1 MKKKYFITITIYLF
15 CINLNCQ
22 TTEVVNELKIPF
34 GIAFKGSE
42 LYIAQYDTGKISK
55 IDISISNPTL
65 TDVITGLDH
74 PFGIAF
80 NGNDLYIAEVVGK
93 KISKVNVT
101 ATTPTLTDVITGLD
115 FVYGLAFKGDE
126 LYFSER
132 SLNKISKINIT
143 TAQTIVTTVSNG
155 LNGPIRLIFN
165 ENDLYFSEYDGNRIS
180 KIDTN
185 LTPPISSD
193 LIVELDVPGDMAF
206 KGNELYISSETGN
219 IYKIDIT
226 EASINAYT
234 VLSGL
239 KNPSGLRFN
248 GNDLY
253 ISDIGL
259 NNISKYSLPTLSTN
273 ELFIKEKVILF
284 PNPAVNFIQVPGIT
298 KFEKYNIY
306 DYLGK
311 TVINGVIFNDEKI
324 DIQTLTNGIYF
335 LKLNNGNK
343 IKFIKS
349 EIN

>member
-1 MKKKYFITITIYLF
+1 
-15 CINLNCQ
+15 
-22 TTEVVNELKIPF
+22 
-34 GIAFKGSE
+34 
-42 LYIAQYDTGKISK
+42 
-55 IDISISNPTL
+55 
-65 TDVITGLDH
+65 
-74 PFGIAF
+74 
-80 NGNDLYIAEVVGK
+80 VVGK

-101 ATTPTLTDVITGLD
+101 ATTPTLTEVITGLD

-155 LNGPIRLIFN
+155 LSGPIRLIFN
-165 ENDLYFSEYDGNRIS
+165 GNDLYFSEYDGNRVS

-185 LTPPISSD
+185 LTLPISSD
-193 LIVELDVPGDMAF
+193 LIFELDVPGDIAF
-206 KGNELYISSETGN
+206 NGNELYISSETGN
-219 IYKIDIT
+219 IYKVDIT
-226 EASINAYT
+226 EMPVNINT

-239 KNPSGLRFN
+239 TTPSGLRFN

-273 ELFIKEKVILF
+273 DLFTKEKVIFF
-284 PNPAVNFIQVPGIT
+284 PNPVSNFIQVSGIT
-298 KFEKYNIY
+298 KLEKYNIY
-306 DYLGK
+306 DYLGRK
-311 TVINGVIFNDEKI
+311 VINGIISNDEKI
-324 DIQTLTNGIYF
+324 DIQTLTNGLYF
-335 LKLNNGNK
+335 LILNNGNK